1 MPLISRNPTEAAGRI
16 YDLIIVGGGVYGAM
30 LLLEAQK
37 SGLSALL
44 LEKND
49 FGGATSF
56 NSLRIVHGGLRYL
69 QTMDLPR
76 FRESVR
82 ERRWFLSTFPDLVYP
97 LSCLMPLYG
106 SGLKRPYIFRM
117 ALHANDMFSHDRNRG
132 VPPDRWLEAGHLI
145 GPEETKGVFPQVDYR
160 GLKGSAVWFD
170 AAMPDSHR
178 IIIEVIRWASE
189 LGGTA
194 LNYVSVDSTL
204 ESRGRV
210 AGVVAV
216 DTAAG
221 ITYEF
226 QGKSVVNAAGPW
238 SREFASRAHSDI
250 PVLFSSSIAWNVLFS
265 RPAISKHALAVAPKR
280 KKSQIYFIHPWK
292 DKLLIGTG
300 HAPAGTVS
308 DNPHPTPDQIEV
320 FIQDINQT
328 IPGLDL
334 TEHEIITVLAGQL
347 PVLRANSTRLTTR
360 EQIVDHKKLG
370 GPEGLYSVSGV
381 KFTTARLVAEKT
393 IRLILKR
400 SFRRQAEIQSDQAE
414 TRQVQN
420 VDNIFH
426 KEWNL
431 FCGNDEAWKTCLEKL
446 IETESVVHLDDLLL
460 RRINLIDTPARL
472 YQVVEK
478 MPKLINWRL
487 KRWDEEIARLA
498 KIYPCRGE
506 PPWNDAVKVKDLE
519 LS

>member
-1 MPLISRNPTEAAGRI
+1 MPVISRNPGEAAGNI
-16 YDLIIVGGGVYGAM
+16 YDLIIVGGGIYGAM

-37 SGLSALL
+37 SGLSTLL
-44 LEKND
+44 LEKRD

-106 SGLKRPYIFRM
+106 SGLKRPHIFRM
-117 ALHANDMFSHDRNRG
+117 ALYANDIFSHDRNRG
-132 VPPDRWLEAGHLI
+132 VSPDRRLEAGHLI
-145 GPEETKGVFPQVDYR
+145 GPEETKEVFPQVDYR
-160 GLKGSAVWFD
+160 GLKGAAVWFD

-194 LNYVSVDSTL
+194 LNYVSVDNVL
-204 ESRGRV
+204 ESSGRV
-210 AGVVAV
+210 AGVAAV
-216 DTAAG
+216 DNVAG
-221 ITYEF
+221 ITYEY

-238 SREFASRAHSDI
+238 SREFATRAHTDI
-250 PVLFSSSIAWNVLFS
+250 PGLFTSSIAWNVLFS
-265 RPAISKHALAVAPKR
+265 RPAISRHALAVAPKR

-300 HAPAGTVS
+300 HAPAETVRY
-308 DNPHPTPDQIEV
+308 NPHPTPDQVDV
-320 FIQDINQT
+320 FIQDINLA
-328 IPGLDL
+328 IPGLEL
-334 TEHEIITVLAGQL
+334 TENEILTVLAGQL
-347 PVLRANSTRLTTR
+347 PVSRANSTRLTAR
-360 EQIVDHKKLG
+360 ELIVDHKKTG
-370 GPEGLYSVSGV
+370 GPDGLYSVSGV
-381 KFTTARLVAEKT
+381 KFTTSRMVAEKT

-400 SFRRQAEIQSDQAE
+400 SFSRQVKIPSDQVK
-414 TRQVQN
+414 TRQVHN
-420 VDNIFH
+420 ADTIFH

-431 FCGNDEAWKTCLEKL
+431 SCDNDVAWKTCLEKL
-446 IETESVVHLDDLLL
+446 IETESVVHLDDLLF
-460 RRINLIDTPARL
+460 RRINLIDTPAKL

-487 KRWDEEIARLA
+487 NCWEEEVARLG
-498 KIYPCRGE
+498 KIYPAIGDHPRY
-506 PPWNDAVKVKDLE
+506 DAVKEKGLE
-519 LS
+519 LG

>member
-1 MPLISRNPTEAAGRI
+1 MTTIFRNPGEAAGDI
-16 YDLIIVGGGVYGAM
+16 YDLIIVGGGVYGTM

-37 SGLSALL
+37 SGLKSLL
-44 LEKND
+44 LEKMD
-49 FGGATSF
+49 FGAATSF

-69 QTMDLPR
+69 QTMDFPR
-76 FRESVR
+76 IRESVR
-82 ERRWFLSTFPDLVYP
+82 ERRWFLRTFPDLVYP

-106 SGLKRPYIFRM
+106 SGLKRPHIFRM
-117 ALHANDMFSHDRNRG
+117 ALHANDLFSHDRNRG
-132 VPPDRWLEAGHLI
+132 VPRNRWLEAGDVI
-145 GPEETKGVFPQVDYR
+145 GPEETKQAFPQVDCS
-160 GLKGSAVWFD
+160 GLKGAAIWYD

-194 LNYVSVDSTL
+194 LNYVSVDNVL

-216 DTAAG
+216 DTAAD
-221 ITYEF
+221 ITYEY

-238 SREFASRAHSDI
+238 SQKFASRAHADI
-250 PVLFSSSIAWNVLFS
+250 PGLFTSSVAWNVLFS
-265 RPAISKHALAVAPKR
+265 RPAVSRHALAVAPKR
-280 KKSQIYFIHPWK
+280 NKSQIYFIHPWK

-300 HAPAGTVS
+300 HASA
-308 DNPHPTPDQIEV
+308 DNVRDKPHPTPEQLV
-320 FIQDINQT
+320 TFIQDINQA

-334 TEHEIITVLAGQL
+334 TEDEILTVLAGQL
-347 PVLRANSTRLTTR
+347 PVLRANSIRLAAR
-360 EQIVDHKKLG
+360 EQIVDHSRMG

-381 KFTTARLVAEKT
+381 KFTTSRLVAEKT

-400 SFRRQAEIQSDQAE
+400 SFRRQAEIQSEQAE

-431 FCGNDEAWKTCLEKL
+431 SSGNDEAWKTCLEKL
-446 IETESVVHLDDLLL
+446 IETESVVHLDDLLF
-460 RRINLIDTPARL
+460 RRINLIDTPAKL

-478 MPKLINWRL
+478 MPKLINWRSNN
-487 KRWDEEIARLA
+487 WEEEVARLG
-498 KIYPCRGE
+498 KTYPSIGG
-506 PPWNDAVKVKDLE
+506 PPRNDTVKVKGPE
-519 LS
+519 IN